1 MIFKSKKAFERELD
15 RRLNEIDE
23 NRRMWNRMEELQK
36 EIYKLHDELI
46 QLRMRTDEEYRR
58 QNAVACGKGTVNP

>member
-36 EIYKLHDELI
+36 EIYKLHDELL

-58 QNAVACGKGTVNP
+58 QNAKACGEGTLNP